1 MKALGVGLF
10 ALSPDEPAAAK
21 ETRAETGVGF
31 PLLSDRGLELAA
43 GLGIAFRN
51 PDGPPLPVPSVFLVA
66 KGGTVAYQH
75 VDPDFRVRLDNGI
88 ILAMA
93 ASLVK

>member
-1 MKALGVGLF
+1 MKTQGVGLF
-10 ALSPDEPAAAK
+10 AVSPDEPAAAR

-31 PLLSDRGLELAA
+31 PLLSDRDLKLAA
-43 GLGIAFRN
+43 GLGIAYRN
-51 PDGPPLPVPSVFLVA
+51 PDRPPLPVPSVFVVA
-66 KGGTVAYQH
+66 KGGTIAYQH

-93 ASLVK
+93 ASLSE

>member
-1 MKALGVGLF
+1 MKAQGVGLF
-10 ALSPDEPAAAK
+10 AVSPDEPAAAR

-31 PLLSDRGLELAA
+31 PLLTDRDLKLAA
-43 GLGIAFRN
+43 GLGVAFQN
-51 PDGPPLPVPSVFLVA
+51 PGGQPLPVPSVFLVA
-66 KGGTVAYQH
+66 KGGTIAYQH

-93 ASLVK
+93 GSLVK